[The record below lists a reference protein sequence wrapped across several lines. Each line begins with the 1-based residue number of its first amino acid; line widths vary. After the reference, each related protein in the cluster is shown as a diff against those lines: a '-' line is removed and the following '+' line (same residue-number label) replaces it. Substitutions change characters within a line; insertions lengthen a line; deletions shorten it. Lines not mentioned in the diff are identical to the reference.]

1 MDTCEQARAEVVHGG
16 ATEMHT
22 QMQKGTLTAK
32 FVRRTLAEAAE
43 PGGANRPWP
52 SGLLAVTSHS

>member
-1 MDTCEQARAEVVHGG
+1 MHGG

-32 FVRRTLAEAAE
+32 FVRRTLAEAK
-43 PGGANRPWP
+43 P
-52 SGLLAVTSHS
+52 SQEELTGHGPRVSLAVTSHS